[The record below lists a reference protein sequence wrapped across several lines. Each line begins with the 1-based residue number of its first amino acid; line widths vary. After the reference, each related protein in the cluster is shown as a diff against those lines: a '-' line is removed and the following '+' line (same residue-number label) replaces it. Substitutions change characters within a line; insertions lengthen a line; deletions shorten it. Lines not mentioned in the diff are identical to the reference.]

1 MLTRREALRGLGLL
15 AAIGIGSSSRLVRA
29 SSAASPGG
37 LPYRARTVTT
47 PDRLSISVQ
56 DWGNPDKPAI
66 LFIHGFM
73 SGSICWM
80 RQLNS
85 RLGEQFRLVAY
96 DWRGHGASDK
106 PNDPQMYAHGARWA
120 DEIDAVI
127 AALGLGKPILAGWS
141 MAGEIIGDYLQA
153 RGDAGL
159 AGINFV
165 DCGALSFPMQAESSE
180 ERTRAA
186 AAMTSMDTLTSI
198 AATAGFIRM
207 CTANP
212 LSPEDLAN
220 WVAVANMVPWYV
232 RRAMTTRPQ
241 HDLQPLLRGLKRPVM
256 VTHGGKDA
264 VAPIEGSRRA
274 ARLVPDVRLSIYE
287 DAGHAS
293 FWEAAARYNED
304 LARFASDAFSR
315 VNRAGA

>member
-1 MLTRREALRGLGLL
+1 MPTRRQALIGLGLMTATGL
-15 AAIGIGSSSRLVRA
+15 GGLGKFIRPAVAA
-29 SSAASPGG
+29 PTTGG
-37 LPYRARTVTT
+37 LPYRAKTVTT
-47 PDRLSISVQ
+47 PDKLSISVQ

-73 SGSICWM
+73 SSSICWM

-106 PNDPQMYAHGARWA
+106 PNDAGIYAHGARWA
-120 DEIDAVI
+120 EEIDAVI

-141 MAGEIIGDYLQA
+141 MAGEIIGDYLAA
-153 RGDAGL
+153 RGDASL

-165 DCGALSFPMQAESSE
+165 DCGALSFPMAAEASE
-180 ERTRAA
+180 QRVKAA
-186 AAMTSMDTLTSI
+186 AAMTSIDTLTSI
-198 AATAGFIRM
+198 AATSGFIRM

-212 LSPEDLAN
+212 LSPEDFAA
-220 WVAVANMVPWYV
+220 WVAVGNMVPWYV
-232 RRAMTTRPQ
+232 RRFMTTRPQ
-241 HDLQPLLRGLKRPVM
+241 HDLQPLLRGLKVPVM

-264 VAPIEGSRRA
+264 VAGIEGSRRA

-293 FWEAAARYNED
+293 FWEAADRYNED
-304 LARFASDAFSR
+304 LGKFATHAFSKL
-315 VNRAGA
+315 